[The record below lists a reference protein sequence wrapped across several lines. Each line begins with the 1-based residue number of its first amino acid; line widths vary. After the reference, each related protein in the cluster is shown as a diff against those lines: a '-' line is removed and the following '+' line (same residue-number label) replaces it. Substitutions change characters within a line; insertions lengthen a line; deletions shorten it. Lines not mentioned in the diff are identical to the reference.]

1 MGIYFETRPTKKT
14 EQESFSSSF
23 FPSKNLDIFLNFS
36 SKPFENWKLH
46 MKSAQNKGDIFN
58 KFFKT
63 LHLFLYFDSSTRP
76 IIYLSWT
83 FKNLKYLQQIS
94 TILFFTPV
102 K

>member
-14 EQESFSSSF
+14 EQGSFSSLF

-36 SKPFENWKLH
+36 SKQFDNWKLH

-58 KFFKT
+58 KVFKT
-63 LHLFLYFDSSTRP
+63 LHLFLYFDIFTIP
-76 IIYLSWT
+76 IIYLSWS

-94 TILFFTPV
+94 TILCSTPV